1 MSLSR
6 REFVRCSGML
16 MGAAAMRQDTTGR
29 LSRPDSAGAPA
40 DTLVDPVGRPVAA
53 VGPLDNDPGVI
64 GIERKL
70 RCTCGCTLDVY
81 TCRTTD
87 FTCTY
92 SPAMHRNVVAQV
104 QAGVLPPAIIQSF
117 VDKYGTSVLM
127 SPPARGF
134 NLAGYLVPGLSF
146 AAVGIALSA
155 WLLRRRAAGDID
167 PTPAAAGVTHVPD
180 SAELEQLR
188 RALDDLES

>member
-6 REFVRCSGML
+6 REFFHYSGMVL
-16 MGAAAMRQDTTGR
+16 GTAAMRQDTTGR
-29 LSRPDSAGAPA
+29 AARRDSTGARA
-40 DTLVDPVGRPVAA
+40 DTLAAPAGRPVAA

-104 QAGVLPPAIIQSF
+104 QAGATPPAVIQSF
-117 VDKYGTSVLM
+117 VDQYGTSVLM
-127 SPPARGF
+127 SPPAHGF

-155 WLLRRRAAGDID
+155 WLLRRRAAGAID
-167 PTPAAAGVTHVPD
+167 ATPAAAGLTHVPD
-180 SAELEQLR
+180 AAELEQLR